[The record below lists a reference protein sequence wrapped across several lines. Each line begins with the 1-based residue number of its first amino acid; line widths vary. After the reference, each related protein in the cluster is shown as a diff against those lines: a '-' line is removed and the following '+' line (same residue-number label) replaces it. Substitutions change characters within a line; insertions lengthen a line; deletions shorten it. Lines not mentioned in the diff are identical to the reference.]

1 MQESVDDVN
10 MTSTGHISV
19 YPTVISTADGLHTV
33 FERVEICKCSD
44 MLEAV
49 CVVFML
55 YFVFDVQYPSDI
67 ANTLNFLDTIVGR
80 VTQGM
85 KVRAP
90 VQRKVN
96 ILLSQ

>member
-10 MTSTGHISV
+10 MTSTGPISV

-33 FERVEICKCSD
+33 FERMEICKCSD
-44 MLEAV
+44 MLESV
-49 CVVFML
+49 CVMFI
-55 YFVFDVQYPSDI
+55 FDVQYPSDL

-80 VTQGM
+80 VSQGM

-96 ILLSQ
+96 ILFS